1 MAASSLRDGVHQRT
15 GGFTFCTF
23 CTYGALF
30 QGAHPRSQ
38 EQVCR
43 LLGPVFLLLFLMYG
57 GINEIRKFACLPV
70 LRQWKLKSA
79 QYFLSWLLK
88 CTLFSGKVHKVHK
101 VHKVQKVHLC
111 TSEHFCVVCFY
122 WKHYWWTFVLKVQ
135 KVYKVHR
142 VHSCFFSCALLCTYD
157 VLNFKPGWRI
167 HTRLARRTIKA
178 MVIWTPPH
186 VYLSY
191 KLV

>member
-1 MAASSLRDGVHQRT
+1 MAVNDVSGRSHLWGLMFQPHGTESGDYYKQFYITLLGGMITLLHQRT

-70 LRQWKLKSA
+70 LRQ
-79 QYFLSWLLK
+79 
-88 CTLFSGKVHKVHK
+88 
-101 VHKVQKVHLC
+101 
-111 TSEHFCVVCFY
+111 
-122 WKHYWWTFVLKVQ
+122 
-135 KVYKVHR
+135 
-142 VHSCFFSCALLCTYD
+142 
-157 VLNFKPGWRI
+157 
-167 HTRLARRTIKA
+167 
-178 MVIWTPPH
+178 
-186 VYLSY
+186 
-191 KLV
+191 